1 MFQLIKCGTIMR
13 LNREQVQAINQIVHR
28 KAGETAKVYLF
39 GSRLDDAARGGDVD
53 LLVET
58 DARIPRLK
66 HARMKM
72 ELEQLLGLPVDVL
85 VHARDTE
92 ASPFVELARLK
103 GLALGDWP

>member
-1 MFQLIKCGTIMR
+1 MR
-13 LNREQVQAINQIVHR
+13 LNKEQVQIITQVVTRA
-28 KAGETAKVYLF
+28 AGQDARVFLF

-58 DARIPRLK
+58 DEKIPRLV

-72 ELEQLLGLPVDVL
+72 ELEELLGLPVDVL
-85 VHARDTE
+85 VHARNME

-103 GLALGDWP
+103 GRPIGDQP

>member
-1 MFQLIKCGTIMR
+1 MR
-13 LNREQVQAINQIVHR
+13 LNSEQVQAINQIVHR

-58 DARIPRLK
+58 DEKVPRIK

-85 VHARDTE
+85 VHARGTE

-103 GLALGDWP
+103 GRPIGGQP

>member
-1 MFQLIKCGTIMR
+1 MADISVSIMR
-13 LNREQVQAINQIVHR
+13 LSQEQTQVITQAVTRI
-28 KAGETAKVYLF
+28 AGKSARVLVF
-39 GSRLDDAARGGDVD
+39 GSRLDDNARGGDVD

-58 DARIPRLK
+58 EEKIPRLD

-85 VHARDTE
+85 VHARGTE

-103 GLALGDWP
+103 GRVLGDWP